1 MSRYDAVLFDAFG
14 TLIELDRPF
23 DRLREVVRDRL
34 GVDVNPQDAERAFRQ
49 EMAYYAEHCHLGRD
63 DDSVAALRLRC
74 AELLV
79 AELALDAPAGRLV
92 DTLADAIV
100 YRVYDDVQPTLDWLR
115 ERGTAVAVVSNWDCT
130 LPDVL
135 ASAGIDIPTVVD
147 SATAGAP
154 KPDPRIFREALA
166 RLGVESSRALHVGD
180 TPDAD
185 GEGARAAGIDVRL
198 IERNGSGGE
207 SAIRSLT
214 DVLEL
219 VG

>member
-23 DRLREVVRDRL
+23 ERLQAVVRDRL
-34 GVDVNPQDAERAFRQ
+34 GVVVSAEDAERAFRQ
-49 EMAYYAEHCHLGRD
+49 EMAFYAEHCHLGRD

-79 AELALDAPAGRLV
+79 SELTLAAPAGRLA
-92 DTLADAIV
+92 DTLAEAVV
-100 YRVYDDVQPTLDWLR
+100 YRVYDDVGPALDGLA

-135 ASAGIDIPTVVD
+135 AGAGIAIPTVVD

-154 KPDPRIFREALA
+154 KPDPRIFHEALA
-166 RLGVESSRALHVGD
+166 RLGVEPSRALHVGD
-180 TPDAD
+180 TPEAD
-185 GEGARAAGIDVRL
+185 FDGARAAGIDVRL
-198 IERNGSGGE
+198 IDRQGAGGDG
-207 SAIRSLT
+207 AIRSLT

-219 VG
+219 V